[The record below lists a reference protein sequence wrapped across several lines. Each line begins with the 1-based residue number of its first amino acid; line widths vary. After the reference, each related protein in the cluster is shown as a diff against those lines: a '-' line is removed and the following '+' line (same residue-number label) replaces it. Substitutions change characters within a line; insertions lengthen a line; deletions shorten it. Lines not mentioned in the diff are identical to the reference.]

1 MSELLGPIDYAKI
14 AQKLREE
21 LRFLGEGFIREV
33 LEMEFGTDRLRPGA
47 LNRFYNARLSHYD
60 EAGNYLYVEYDIELT
75 KYWDFSKLKLPPNCK
90 FLAIYSRIPVS
101 YPFINSYQ
109 KYPNWVGMGYDDE
122 SNFYV
127 GFENGGGAYGGIA
140 SWVMKKYTTNRL
152 YAYVGVFPVISEI
165 EQTVS
170 LPADYLTANHSYW
183 VKVNSNQIWFGI
195 NTRIRAVALL
205 TKSGVGRIL
214 YNNSKPYTIAII
226 PSYVPEAQYILT
238 ELHALK
244 GGKMVGV
251 EIELNVGNIRWC
263 KGDPKPPL
271 AMPMYV
277 EATDTRIAGYSL
289 STGTLTTHPFPV
301 FGYARKTFYF
311 MANQSGTLEV
321 QVMTQSGNWRTYD
334 SFSYSANQFLNY
346 PMAGDVLLARLL
358 YTPSVYPATV
368 NEGEV
373 VAFD

>member
-1 MSELLGPIDYAKI
+1 VTRVKPIDELRRA
-14 AQKLREE
+14 LREE
-21 LRFLGEGFIREV
+21 LRLLGEGFIQEV
-33 LEMEFGTDRLRPGA
+33 LEREFGTNILRPGA
-47 LNRFYNARLSHYD
+47 LNQVYNARLSHFD
-60 EAGNYLYVEYDIELT
+60 EAGNLLYAEYDLDLT
-75 KYWDFSKLKLPPNCK
+75 KYWDFSKLRLPPNCK
-90 FLAIYSRIPVS
+90 YLSIYSRIPIS

-109 KYPNWVGMGYDDE
+109 KYPDWVGMGYDDW
-122 SNFYV
+122 SVLYV

-140 SWVMKKYTTNRL
+140 SWVMVKSTTNRL
-152 YAYVGVFPVISEI
+152 YADVGRVGLVSTI

-170 LPADYLTANHSYW
+170 LPANYLTANHSYW
-183 VKVNSNQIWFGI
+183 IKVNSNQIWFGI
-195 NTRIRAVALL
+195 DGRIRAVALL
-205 TKSGVGRIL
+205 TNSGVERIL
-214 YNNSKPYTIAII
+214 YNNSKPYTIIVV
-226 PSYVPEAQYILT
+226 PSYVPEAQYTLT
-238 ELHALK
+238 ELNALK

-251 EIELNVGNIRWC
+251 EIELGVGNIRWC
-263 KGDPKPPL
+263 RGDPKPPL

-346 PMAGDVLLARLL
+346 PMAGDALLARLL
-358 YTPSVYPATV
+358 YTPGVYPATV